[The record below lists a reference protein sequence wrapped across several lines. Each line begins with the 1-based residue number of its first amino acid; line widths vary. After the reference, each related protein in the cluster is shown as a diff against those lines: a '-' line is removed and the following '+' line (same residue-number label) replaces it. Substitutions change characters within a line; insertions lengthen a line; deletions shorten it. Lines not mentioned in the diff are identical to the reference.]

1 MATTEETERIRAL
14 LQGQATQKI
23 NPFMRGLSLLTGGLA
38 GEFTGTN
45 EDIRNRNYAKRAL
58 MEEDLAGL
66 QEQRLMDRMKS
77 QQSEM
82 LKRQLEIEAART
94 ASEERR
100 QVLEVTGAEDVL
112 TGADKTYVGP
122 VEQAQELGRRKA
134 RVQKLATGEREAAEK
149 SRVIGRLKAE
159 MGATEKAAIE
169 SGVMPDYSSLDIN
182 TLRQM
187 EGASDASIRQRA
199 EGRQAKQDEGRLFV
213 SRSSTGAVTVQGP
226 ADLLKKYENANPDFF
241 TQKKGSPYKV
251 SMRETEDGRS
261 FNVDFGDMTT
271 DEIQNIA
278 PQLDQMKKAYGVS
291 SQADLSGGGG
301 AGAGAGAGASTAKP
315 LPKGPAATPEEP
327 MVGRGSGNTRGKVA
341 TMIANEVA
349 AQPDMYGPPTPREQF
364 RQTARRLGVLESQG
378 GASTYGAPQTLTS
391 PFNEAVASE
400 LNIQPERVGGES
412 ILVKEAKAVVASA
425 FPSEQWNKL
434 PQEVQNRIYIEA
446 LNKSAMRMASPP
458 SPKSPFAV
466 GYAESPFAPYSVK
479 RD

>member
-1 MATTEETERIRAL
+1 
-14 LQGQATQKI
+14 
-23 NPFMRGLSLLTGGLA
+23 
-38 GEFTGTN
+38 
-45 EDIRNRNYAKRAL
+45 
-58 MEEDLAGL
+58 
-66 QEQRLMDRMKS
+66 
-77 QQSEM
+77 
-82 LKRQLEIEAART
+82 
-94 ASEERR
+94 
-100 QVLEVTGAEDVL
+100 
-112 TGADKTYVGP
+112 
-122 VEQAQELGRRKA
+122 
-134 RVQKLATGEREAAEK
+134 
-149 SRVIGRLKAE
+149 
-159 MGATEKAAIE
+159 
-169 SGVMPDYSSLDIN
+169 
-182 TLRQM
+182 
-187 EGASDASIRQRA
+187 
-199 EGRQAKQDEGRLFV
+199 
-213 SRSSTGAVTVQGP
+213 
-226 ADLLKKYENANPDFF
+226 
-241 TQKKGSPYKV
+241 
-251 SMRETEDGRS
+251 MRETEDGRS

-412 ILVKEAKAVVASA
+412 ILVKGAKAVVASE
-425 FPSEQWNKL
+425 FPTEQWNNL
-434 PQEVQNRIYIEA
+434 PQERKNKIYIDA
-446 LNKSAMRMASPP
+446 LNKSAMQMANP
-458 SPKSPFAV
+458 SGAKSPFAV

-479 RD
+479 RN

>member
-1 MATTEETERIRAL
+1 MATREETDKIRAL
-14 LQGQATQKI
+14 LQQQANQRV
-23 NPFMRGLSLLTGGLA
+23 NPFMKGLSMLTGGIA

-58 MEEDLAGL
+58 MEEDLKAL
-66 QEQRLMDRMKS
+66 NEERVFSRT
-77 QQSEM
+77 
-82 LKRQLEIEAART
+82 EAARVQALKDEVEREARQT
-94 ASEERR
+94 AAAARKEL
-100 QVLEVTGAEDVL
+100 LEVTGAEDVL

-134 RVQKLATGEREAAEK
+134 RVQKLATGEREASEK
-149 SRVIGRLKAE
+149 AKLIGRLKSE

-169 SGVMPDYSSLDIN
+169 SGVIPDYSTYDIN

-199 EGRQAKQDEGRLFV
+199 EGRQAKLDEGKLFV

-291 SQADLSGGGG
+291 SQADLSGG
-301 AGAGAGAGASTAKP
+301 AGAGAGASTAKP

-364 RQTARRLGVLESQG
+364 RQTGRRLGALEGRG
-378 GASTYGAPQTLTS
+378 GASTYGAQETLTN
-391 PFNEAVASE
+391 PFYEAVASE
-400 LNIQPERVGGES
+400 LGTQPERVGGES
-412 ILVKEAKAVVASA
+412 ILVKGAKAVVASE
-425 FPSEQWNKL
+425 FPTEQWNNL
-434 PQEVQNRIYIEA
+434 PQEIQNKIYIDA
-446 LNKSAMRMASPP
+446 LNKSAMQMANP
-458 SPKSPFAV
+458 SGAKSPFAV

-479 RD
+479 RN

>member
-1 MATTEETERIRAL
+1 MATPEETRKKLETQANQRVNPL
-14 LQGQATQKI
+14 LK
-23 NPFMRGLSLLTGGLA
+23 GLSMLTGGIS

-45 EDIRNRNYAKRAL
+45 EQIRQQRTAKRAL
-58 MEEDLAGL
+58 MEEDLSAL
-66 QEQRLMDRMKS
+66 QEQRLMERVKN

-94 ASEERR
+94 AAEERR
-100 QVLEVTGAEDVL
+100 QLLEVTGAEEVL

-134 RVQKLATGEREAAEK
+134 RVQKLATGEREASEK
-149 SRVIGRLKAE
+149 ASLIGRLGAE

-182 TLRQM
+182 TLRRM
-187 EGASDASIRQRA
+187 AGASDVSMRNKAEARQT
-199 EGRQAKQDEGRLFV
+199 KLDEGKLFV

-261 FNVDFGDMTT
+261 FNVDFGDMPI

-291 SQADLSGGGG
+291 SQADLSGG
-301 AGAGAGAGASTAKP
+301 GAGAGAGASTAKP

-327 MVGRGSGNTRGKVA
+327 MVGRGSGKSRAGAAAV
-341 TMIANEVA
+341 IANEVA

-364 RQTARRLGVLESQG
+364 RQTGRRLGALEGRG
-378 GASTYGAPQTLTS
+378 GASTYGAQETLTN
-391 PFNEAVASE
+391 PFYEAVASE
-400 LNIQPERVGGES
+400 LGTQPERVGGES
-412 ILVKEAKAVVASA
+412 ILVKGAKAVVASE
-425 FPSEQWNKL
+425 FPTEQWNNL
-434 PQEVQNRIYIEA
+434 PQEIQNKIYIDA
-446 LNKSAMRMASPP
+446 LNKSAMQMANP
-458 SPKSPFAV
+458 SGAKSPFAV

-479 RD
+479 RN

>member
-14 LQGQATQKI
+14 LQQQANQRV
-23 NPFMRGLSLLTGGLA
+23 NPFMKGLSMLTGGLA

-58 MEEDLAGL
+58 MEEDLKAL
-66 QEQRLMDRMKS
+66 NEERVFSRT
-77 QQSEM
+77 
-82 LKRQLEIEAART
+82 EAARIQALKDDVEREARQT
-94 ASEERR
+94 AAGARKEL
-100 QVLEVTGAEDVL
+100 LEVTGAEEVL

-134 RVQKLATGEREAAEK
+134 RVQKLATGEREASEK
-149 SRVIGRLKAE
+149 AKLIGRLKSE

-169 SGVMPDYSSLDIN
+169 SGLTSDYSSLDIN

-301 AGAGAGAGASTAKP
+301 AGAGAGASTAKP

-364 RQTARRLGVLESQG
+364 LQTGRRLAALESQG
-378 GASTYGAPQTLTS
+378 GASTYGAPQTLAS

-400 LNIQPERVGGES
+400 LNVQPERVGGES

>member
-1 MATTEETERIRAL
+1 MATPEETRKKLETQANQRVNPL
-14 LQGQATQKI
+14 LK
-23 NPFMRGLSLLTGGLA
+23 GLSMLTGGIA

-45 EDIRNRNYAKRAL
+45 EQIRQQRTAKRAL
-58 MEEDLAGL
+58 MEEDLSAL
-66 QEQRLMDRMKS
+66 QEQRLMERIKN

-94 ASEERR
+94 AAEERR
-100 QVLEVTGAEDVL
+100 QLLEVTGAEEVL

-134 RVQKLATGEREAAEK
+134 RVQKLATGEREASEK
-149 SRVIGRLKAE
+149 ALLIGRLGAE

-182 TLRQM
+182 TLRRM
-187 EGASDASIRQRA
+187 AGASDVSMRNKA
-199 EGRQAKQDEGRLFV
+199 ETRQAKLDEGRLFV

-261 FNVDFGDMTT
+261 FNVDFGDMPI

-291 SQADLSGGGG
+291 SQTDLSGG
-301 AGAGAGAGASTAKP
+301 GAGAGAGASTAKP

-364 RQTARRLGVLESQG
+364 LQTGRRLGALESRG
-378 GASTYGAPQTLTS
+378 GTSTYGAKQTLTS

-412 ILVKEAKAVVASA
+412 ILVKGAKAVVASE
-425 FPSEQWNKL
+425 FPTEQWNNL
-434 PQEVQNRIYIEA
+434 PQEIQNKIYIDA
-446 LNKSAMRMASPP
+446 LNKSAMQMANPP

>member
-1 MATTEETERIRAL
+1 MATPEETRKKLETQANQRVNPL
-14 LQGQATQKI
+14 LK
-23 NPFMRGLSLLTGGLA
+23 GLSMLTGGIS

-45 EDIRNRNYAKRAL
+45 EQIRQQRTAKRAL
-58 MEEDLAGL
+58 MEEDLSAL
-66 QEQRLMDRMKS
+66 QEQRLMERVKN

-94 ASEERR
+94 AAEERR
-100 QVLEVTGAEDVL
+100 QLLEVTGAEEVL

-134 RVQKLATGEREAAEK
+134 RVQKLATGEREASEK
-149 SRVIGRLKAE
+149 EQLIGRLSTE
-159 MGATEKAAIE
+159 MGSTEKAAIE
-169 SGVMPDYSSLDIN
+169 SGIIPDYSRLDIN
-182 TLRQM
+182 TLRRM
-187 EGASDASIRQRA
+187 GAASDASIRQRA
-199 EGRQAKQDEGRLFV
+199 EGRQAKLDEGRVFV
-213 SRSSTGAVTVQGP
+213 SRSASGEVSVQGP
-226 ADLLKKYENANPDFF
+226 ADLVRKYQDANPDVF
-241 TQKKGSPYKV
+241 TKRKNSPYKI

-291 SQADLSGGGG
+291 SQADLSGG
-301 AGAGAGAGASTAKP
+301 GAGAGAGASTAKP

-364 RQTARRLGVLESQG
+364 LQTGRRLGALESRG
-378 GASTYGAPQTLTS
+378 GASTYGAKQTLTS

-412 ILVKEAKAVVASA
+412 ILVKGAKAVVASE
-425 FPSEQWNKL
+425 FPTEQWNNL
-434 PQEVQNRIYIEA
+434 PQEIQNKIYIDA
-446 LNKSAMRMASPP
+446 LNKSAMQMANPP
-458 SPKSPFAV
+458 GPKSPFAV

-479 RD
+479 RN

>member
-1 MATTEETERIRAL
+1 MATREENDKIRAL
-14 LQGQATQKI
+14 LQQQANQRV
-23 NPFMRGLSLLTGGLA
+23 NPFMKGLSMLTGGIA

-94 ASEERR
+94 AAEERR

-134 RVQKLATGEREAAEK
+134 RVQKLATGEREASEK
-149 SRVIGRLKAE
+149 AKLIGRLKAE
-159 MGATEKAAIE
+159 MGAEEKEAMQL
-169 SGVMPDYSSLDIN
+169 GVIPDYSTYDIN

-199 EGRQAKQDEGRLFV
+199 EGRQAKLDEGRLFV

-301 AGAGAGAGASTAKP
+301 AGAGAGASTAKP

-364 RQTARRLGVLESQG
+364 LQTGRRLAALESQG
-378 GASTYGAPQTLTS
+378 GASTYGAPQTLAS

-400 LNIQPERVGGES
+400 LNVQPERVGGES
-412 ILVKEAKAVVASA
+412 ILVKEAKAVVASE

-446 LNKSAMRMASPP
+446 LNKSAMRMASP
-458 SPKSPFAV
+458 SGAKSPFAV

>member
-1 MATTEETERIRAL
+1 MATPEETRKKLETQANQRVNPL
-14 LQGQATQKI
+14 LK
-23 NPFMRGLSLLTGGLA
+23 GLSMLTGGIS

-45 EDIRNRNYAKRAL
+45 EQIRQQRTAKRAL
-58 MEEDLAGL
+58 MEEDLSAL
-66 QEQRLMDRMKS
+66 QEQRLMERIKN

-94 ASEERR
+94 AAEERR
-100 QVLEVTGAEDVL
+100 QLLEVTGAEEVL

-134 RVQKLATGEREAAEK
+134 RVQKLATGEREASEK
-149 SRVIGRLKAE
+149 ASLIGRLGAE

-182 TLRQM
+182 TLRRM
-187 EGASDASIRQRA
+187 AGASDVSMRNKA
-199 EGRQAKQDEGRLFV
+199 ETRQAKLDEGRLFV

-301 AGAGAGAGASTAKP
+301 AGAGASTAKP
-315 LPKGPAATPEEP
+315 LPKGPGSTPEEP

-412 ILVKEAKAVVASA
+412 ILVKGAKAVVASE
-425 FPSEQWNKL
+425 FPTEQWNNL
-434 PQEVQNRIYIEA
+434 PQEIQNKIYIDA
-446 LNKSAMRMASPP
+446 LNKSAMQMANPP

>member
-1 MATTEETERIRAL
+1 MATPEETRKKLETQANQRVNPL
-14 LQGQATQKI
+14 LK
-23 NPFMRGLSLLTGGLA
+23 GLSMLTGGIS

-45 EDIRNRNYAKRAL
+45 EQIRQQRTAKRAL
-58 MEEDLAGL
+58 MEEDLSAL
-66 QEQRLMDRMKS
+66 QEQRLMERVKN

-94 ASEERR
+94 AAEERR
-100 QVLEVTGAEDVL
+100 QLLEVTGAEEVL

-134 RVQKLATGEREAAEK
+134 RVQKLATGEREASEK
-149 SRVIGRLKAE
+149 AGLIGRLIAESGADNEELSTSYDQLPIATLRRMAAGSDVAIRNKAE
-159 MGATEKAAIE
+159 A
-169 SGVMPDYSSLDIN
+169 
-182 TLRQM
+182 
-187 EGASDASIRQRA
+187 
-199 EGRQAKQDEGRLFV
+199 RQAKLDEGRVFV
-213 SRSSTGAVTVQGP
+213 SRSATGEVSVQGP
-226 ADLLKKYENANPDFF
+226 ADLVRKYQDANPDVF
-241 TQKKGSPYKV
+241 TKRKNSPYKI

-291 SQADLSGGGG
+291 SQADLSGGG
-301 AGAGAGAGASTAKP
+301 GAGAGASTAKP

-364 RQTARRLGVLESQG
+364 LQTGRRLGALESRG
-378 GASTYGAPQTLTS
+378 GASTYGAKQTLTS

-400 LNIQPERVGGES
+400 LNVQPERVGGES
-412 ILVKEAKAVVASA
+412 ILVKGAKAVVASE
-425 FPSEQWNKL
+425 FPTEQWNNL
-434 PQEVQNRIYIEA
+434 PQEIQNKIYIDA
-446 LNKSAMRMASPP
+446 LNKSAMQMANPP

-466 GYAESPFAPYSVK
+466 GYAESPFSPYSVK
-479 RD
+479 RN

>member
-1 MATTEETERIRAL
+1 MATPEETRKKLETQANQRVNPL
-14 LQGQATQKI
+14 LK
-23 NPFMRGLSLLTGGLA
+23 GLSMLTGGIS

-45 EDIRNRNYAKRAL
+45 EQIRQQRTAKRAL
-58 MEEDLAGL
+58 MEEDLSAL
-66 QEQRLMDRMKS
+66 QEQRLMERIKN

-94 ASEERR
+94 AAEERR
-100 QVLEVTGAEDVL
+100 QLLEVTGAEEVL

-149 SRVIGRLKAE
+149 EQLIGRLSTE
-159 MGATEKAAIE
+159 MGSTEKAAIE
-169 SGVMPDYSSLDIN
+169 SGIIPDYSRLDIN
-182 TLRQM
+182 TLRRM
-187 EGASDASIRQRA
+187 GAASDASIRQRA
-199 EGRQAKQDEGRLFV
+199 EGRQAKLDEGRVFV
-213 SRSSTGAVTVQGP
+213 SRSASGEVSVQGP
-226 ADLLKKYENANPDFF
+226 ADLVRKYQDANPDVF
-241 TQKKGSPYKV
+241 TKRKNSPYKI

-291 SQADLSGGGG
+291 SQADLSGG
-301 AGAGAGAGASTAKP
+301 GAGAGASTAKP

-364 RQTARRLGVLESQG
+364 LQTGRRLGALEGRS
-378 GASTYGAPQTLTS
+378 GASTYGAQETLTN
-391 PFNEAVASE
+391 PFYEAVASE
-400 LNIQPERVGGES
+400 LGTQPERVGGES
-412 ILVKEAKAVVASA
+412 ILVKGAKAVVASE
-425 FPSEQWNKL
+425 FPTEQWNNL
-434 PQEVQNRIYIEA
+434 PQEIQNKIYIDA
-446 LNKSAMRMASPP
+446 LNKSAMQMANP
-458 SPKSPFAV
+458 SGAKSPFAV

-479 RD
+479 RN

>member
-1 MATTEETERIRAL
+1 MATPEETRKKLETQANQRVNPL
-14 LQGQATQKI
+14 LK
-23 NPFMRGLSLLTGGLA
+23 GLSMLTGGIS

-45 EDIRNRNYAKRAL
+45 EQIRQQRTAKRAL
-58 MEEDLAGL
+58 MEEDLSAL
-66 QEQRLMDRMKS
+66 QEQRLMERIKN

-94 ASEERR
+94 AAGARKEL
-100 QVLEVTGAEDVL
+100 LEVTGAEEVL

-134 RVQKLATGEREAAEK
+134 RVQKLATGEREASEK
-149 SRVIGRLKAE
+149 ALLIGRLGAE

-182 TLRQM
+182 TLRRM
-187 EGASDASIRQRA
+187 AGASDVSMRNKA
-199 EGRQAKQDEGRLFV
+199 ETRQAKLDEGRLFV

-291 SQADLSGGGG
+291 SQADLSGGG
-301 AGAGAGAGASTAKP
+301 GAGAGAGASTAKP

-412 ILVKEAKAVVASA
+412 ILVKGAKAVVASE
-425 FPSEQWNKL
+425 FPTEQWNNL
-434 PQEVQNRIYIEA
+434 PQEIQNKIYIDA
-446 LNKSAMRMASPP
+446 LNKSAMQMANPP

-479 RD
+479 RN

>member
-1 MATTEETERIRAL
+1 MATREETDKIRAL
-14 LQGQATQKI
+14 LQQQANQRV
-23 NPFMRGLSLLTGGLA
+23 NPFMKGLSMLTGGIA

-94 ASEERR
+94 AAEERR
-100 QVLEVTGAEDVL
+100 QVLEVTGAEEVL

-134 RVQKLATGEREAAEK
+134 RVQKLATGEREASEK
-149 SRVIGRLKAE
+149 AQLIGRLSAE
-159 MGATEKAAIE
+159 MGPTERAAIE
-169 SGVMPDYSSLDIN
+169 SGVMPNYSDLDIN
-182 TLRQM
+182 TLRRM
-187 EGASDASIRQRA
+187 GGASDASIRQRA
-199 EGRQAKQDEGRLFV
+199 EGRQAKQDEGRVFV
-213 SRSSTGAVTVQGP
+213 SRSATGEVSVQGP
-226 ADLLKKYENANPDFF
+226 ADLVRKYQDANPDVF
-241 TQKKGSPYKV
+241 TKRKNSPYKI

-291 SQADLSGGGG
+291 SQADLSGGG
-301 AGAGAGAGASTAKP
+301 GAGAGASTAKP

-364 RQTARRLGVLESQG
+364 LQTGKRLGALEGRG
-378 GASTYGAPQTLTS
+378 GASTYGAQETLTN
-391 PFNEAVASE
+391 PFYEAVASE
-400 LNIQPERVGGES
+400 LGTQPERVGGES
-412 ILVKEAKAVVASA
+412 IIVKSAKAAIASQ
-425 FPSEQWNKL
+425 FPTEQWNNL
-434 PQEVQNRIYIEA
+434 PQERKNKIYIDA
-446 LNKSAMRMASPP
+446 LNKSAMQMTNP
-458 SPKSPFAV
+458 SGAKSPFAV

-479 RD
+479 RN